1 MPEKQAPRRRKLRRE
16 DKKLAKRIRELRIE
30 RKMSQEELSLRLG
43 HNVSYIAYVE
53 THRSGLSL
61 PTLYK
66 IAKIFKVQVRDLF
79 TF

>member
-1 MPEKQAPRRRKLRRE
+1 MANKKQPRRRKLKRE
-16 DKKLAKRIRELRIE
+16 DKKLAKRIREVRKE
-30 RKMSQEELSLRLG
+30 RGLSQEELSLRLG

-53 THRSGLSL
+53 TNRSGVSL

-66 IAKIFKVQVRDLF
+66 IAKILKVKVRDLF